1 MLKQRTIEGRGTL
14 VCGDSKTA
22 VDYRLTLLCVSPG
35 KEEAS
40 GLLHIADASIPI
52 KSFIAGPG
60 RLILEDK
67 QHFEVY
73 VTRSDGRG
81 NAYVQS
87 SGGPA
92 KFASQ
97 V

>member
-1 MLKQRTIEGRGTL
+1 MLKQRTIEGRGML
-14 VCGDSKTA
+14 VCGDSKTG
-22 VDYRLTLLCVSPG
+22 VDYRLTLLSDSPG
-35 KEEAS
+35 KEDAS

-67 QHFEVY
+67 QHFDVY

-87 SGGPA
+87 SGGTA
-92 KFASQ
+92 NI
-97 V
+97 VD

>member
-1 MLKQRTIEGRGTL
+1 MVKQRTIEGHGML
-14 VCGDSKTA
+14 ICGDSKTG
-22 VDYRLTLLCVSPG
+22 VDYRLTLLSESPG
-35 KEEAS
+35 KEDAS

-67 QHFEVY
+67 QYLDVY
-73 VTRSDGRG
+73 VTRSDGHG

-87 SGGPA
+87 SEGTGNIDPQA
-92 KFASQ
+92 
-97 V
+97 